1 METTY
6 KSKIDIGLTFPI
18 FIVLFGVGGL
28 MVFMRVW
35 AGLAIILLLLTFII
49 HMLLTTQYKI
59 IGKSLRIKSGIFVN
73 KSVSIDTIRTITET
87 NSILSSPA
95 NSLDRLELRYN
106 KFERIIISPKD
117 KDGFIKILS
126 ELNPNIEI
134 QLKNEKYN

>member
-35 AGLAIILLLLTFII
+35 AGFAIILLLLTFII

-59 IGKSLRIKSGIFVN
+59 VGKSLRIKSGIFVN
-73 KSVSIDTIRTITET
+73 KSVSIDTIRKITET

-134 QLKNEKYN
+134 QLKNEK